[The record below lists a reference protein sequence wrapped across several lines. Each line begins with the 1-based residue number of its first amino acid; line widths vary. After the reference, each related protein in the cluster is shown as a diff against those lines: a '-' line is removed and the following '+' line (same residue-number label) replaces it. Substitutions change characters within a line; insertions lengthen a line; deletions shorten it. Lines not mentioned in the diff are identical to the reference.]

1 MIKERNNGSQSPRL
15 SFLGFFVLGSASRP
29 ILSRL
34 LFSSCPDSTFGAAC
48 LHPFYAASNI
58 PSIPPYLIFLP
69 IFPFSLKLSPLPF
82 PLKVVRTCTFKIKLS
97 EVPEAKP
104 LVSYLPLTKAE
115 LGAIVKDFPKVT
127 KDPLGRWRNLFYTH
141 SNLSPWFL

>member
-15 SFLGFFVLGSASRP
+15 SFLGFFVLGSASCP

-69 IFPFSLKLSPLPF
+69 IRPLICGVIF
-82 PLKVVRTCTFKIKLS
+82 KVVKGFCVVREDAFSSGSLCHLIT
-97 EVPEAKP
+97 
-104 LVSYLPLTKAE
+104 LTKGHVE
-115 LGAIVKDFPKVT
+115 LELIRHCG
-127 KDPLGRWRNLFYTH
+127 LN
-141 SNLSPWFL
+141 SLSCHPQ